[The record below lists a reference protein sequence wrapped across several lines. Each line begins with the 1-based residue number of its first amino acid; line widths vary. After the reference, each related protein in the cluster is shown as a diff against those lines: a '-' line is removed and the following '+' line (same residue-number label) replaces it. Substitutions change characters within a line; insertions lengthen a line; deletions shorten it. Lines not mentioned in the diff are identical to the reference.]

1 MAVQPAVR
9 DEGRGRYVELG
20 VNLRRGM
27 LTVVPLIV
35 YPRHFTLGSYVLC
48 PHPALSNT

>member
-1 MAVQPAVR
+1 VAVQPEVR
-9 DEGRGRYVELG
+9 DEGCGRYVELG
-20 VNLRRGM
+20 VNLRKGV

-35 YPRHFTLGSYVLC
+35 YTRHFTLGLYVLC